1 MGLKTRVHTDPLI
14 PIYIDEMIG
23 AITKVLEYTKEMT
36 LMHFMDNSIVC
47 DAVQHQFEIL
57 GEASSHLPFS
67 LRRKFPQIPFSL
79 MYSLRNHIAHEYFD
93 VDYEIIWH
101 IIQVDLPT
109 NLQDISSMRKSAA
122 VAALAGE

>member
-1 MGLKTRVHTDPLI
+1 MGMKTKNYTDPLI
-14 PIYIDEMIG
+14 PIYIDEMIA
-23 AITKVLEYTKEMT
+23 AINKILKYTQGMT
-36 LMHFMDNSIVC
+36 FSQFMDNAMVC

-57 GEASSHLPFS
+57 GEASNHLPFS
-67 LRRKFPQIPFSL
+67 LRKKFPHIPFSL

-109 NLQDISSMRKSAA
+109 NLRDFASMRQSAA
-122 VAALAGE
+122 VAAVLSE